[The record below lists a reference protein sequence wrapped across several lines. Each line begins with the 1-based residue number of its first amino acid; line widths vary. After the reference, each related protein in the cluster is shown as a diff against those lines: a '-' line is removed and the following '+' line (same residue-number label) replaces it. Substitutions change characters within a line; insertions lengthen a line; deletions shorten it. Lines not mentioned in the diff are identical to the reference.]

1 MHATSFGKRHAST
14 FRKDAMTA
22 VLSTA
27 AKDTSA
33 INTGSLTD
41 EAFLQSVGSRVRVLR
56 ERRGMTRK
64 ALAREADVSERYLG
78 QLEAGEGNMS
88 IVLLRRVAGA
98 LGGRLIDILE
108 PEQTGSVERRLISR
122 LLDAVPPRRLED
134 LTFRLMREFG
144 NEEASRRRRIALVGL
159 RGAGKSTLGRSLA
172 TERGIR
178 YVELDKEIELDSG
191 MPLPELF
198 SLYGQSGFRRFERR
212 ALERLIDESASMV
225 LAVGGGIVA
234 EDETY
239 SLLLNKCYTV
249 WLKASPEEHMSRV
262 IAQGDLRPMAGNSE
276 AMEDLKRILAAREPL
291 YRKADAVVDTSGQT
305 PDASLNLLRETV
317 SA

>member
-1 MHATSFGKRHAST
+1 
-14 FRKDAMTA
+14 MTA
-22 VLSTA
+22 VLSTL
-27 AKDTSA
+27 AKDASA
-33 INTGSLTD
+33 IHPESLTD
-41 EAFLQSVGSRVRVLR
+41 QAFLQSVGSRVRVLR

-108 PEQTGSVERRLISR
+108 PEQAGSVERRLISR

-212 ALERLIDESASMV
+212 TLERLIDESATMV

-305 PDASLNLLRETV
+305 PDASLNLLREAV
-317 SA
+317 SG